1 MKVCEK
7 CGKQLPNEA
16 KFCDKCGAMIQPQK
30 QPNTNVSKAP
40 KSGKKI
46 AIITSVA
53 LCIAAIVAGLLF
65 FILSGEKDFTK
76 ENHSRKYYA
85 QAEEILKELDL
96 AESPEKYCIYDDSKE
111 CLLFYI
117 HDDSF
122 YKHDLQSGKQK
133 EIYLGELGNTP
144 REIVIE
150 KDNPKRV
157 TDENFVVLAYGWGK
171 QESAI
176 SYNPI
181 NDMNNEFVVARFV
194 DNYNN
199 IINAPH
205 RILVQWNTCEADSDW
220 RFEEEYYTLDG
231 GRIPPHLYRGELIDT
246 TDKNQQVKV
255 NIDFEIYQSRDGVVC
270 NYTLPDYDDKKYTM
284 AGNITSNNKIKLQRT
299 LDESEIEEIVGTF
312 DNKELSGV
320 YRLIIDGEIEIE
332 YKVIATKVY

>member
-53 LCIAAIVAGLLF
+53 LCITAIVAGLLF
-65 FILSGEKDFTK
+65 FMLSGEKDSAK
-76 ENHSRKYYA
+76 EKHSRKYYA
-85 QAEEILKELDL
+85 QAEEILQELDL

-133 EIYLGELGNTP
+133 EIYLGELGNMP
-144 REIVIE
+144 SEIVIE

-157 TDENFVVLAYGWGK
+157 TDENFVVLAWGT
-171 QESAI
+171 QTSAI

-199 IINAPH
+199 IIKASH

-220 RFEEEYYTLDG
+220 RFEKEYYTLDG
-231 GRIPPHLYRGELIDT
+231 GRIPPHLYKGYIGPMEIELELYQNGETIAGAYRT
-246 TDKNQQVKV
+246 IWRNSDKTVYGTV
-255 NIDFEIYQSRDGVVC
+255 DSDGVLILEAINGIEHLTEVIKC
-270 NYTLPDYDDKKYTM
+270 VVKGDKMTGAWQKSFN
-284 AGNITSNNKIKLQRT
+284 GRV
-299 LDESEIEEIVGTF
+299 ESEMAV
-312 DNKELSGV
+312 NL
-320 YRLIIDGEIEIE
+320 
-332 YKVIATKVY
+332 TKIY